1 MNDTEDAAGLNFVE
15 LTADVVAAYVANNAV
30 HKADLP
36 ALIASVHVSLVGL
49 GRPAT
54 PAQSERP
61 VPPVSIKKS
70 IGDDYIISME
80 DGRRYKSLKRHL
92 SGRGLTPE
100 QYREKWGLPYD
111 ASVPNSRS
119 RWVSAG
125 SLAGLPLRK
134 RGRRAAAGPLKAGRS
149 RRPSAPPAT
158 SYTCWLTGRASP
170 RKPERAQRNHRAR
183 PRALDAAGATHPRSE
198 DRDSRGR
205 RPARPVQW

>member
-111 ASVPNSRS
+111 YPMVA
-119 RWVSAG
+119 
-125 SLAGLPLRK
+125 
-134 RGRRAAAGPLKAGRS
+134 
-149 RRPSAPPAT
+149 PS
-158 SYTCWLTGRASP
+158 Y
-170 RKPERAQRNHRAR
+170 AR
-183 PRALDAAGATHPRSE
+183 QRSE
-198 DRDSRGR
+198 LAKSMGLGR
-205 RPARPVQW
+205 QPRRVAAPEARPARRRRSA